1 MAKYKNRENVHAQ
14 FNILYTT
21 VQNEL
26 LFILFI
32 EEEKKNKTFIKQGLI
47 KLIKSVS
54 NDFIV
59 IQISYFK

>member
-1 MAKYKNRENVHAQ
+1 MHNSISYTLQ
-14 FNILYTT
+14 FKISSYSFY
-21 VQNEL
+21 L
-26 LFILFI
+26 L
-32 EEEKKNKTFIKQGLI
+32 KKKKIKKTFIKQGLI